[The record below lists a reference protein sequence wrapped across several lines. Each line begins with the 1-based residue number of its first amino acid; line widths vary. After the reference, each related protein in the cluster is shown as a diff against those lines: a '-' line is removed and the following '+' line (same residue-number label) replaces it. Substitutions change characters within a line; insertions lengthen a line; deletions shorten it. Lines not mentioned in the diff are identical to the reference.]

1 MRLGDLFGVGL
12 DSIHVETDVN
22 GACFAEIMA
31 SKLLNGKEFEIEG
44 ENWAY
49 ITVGTGVGVGLV
61 NTKIMRGAFGGF
73 AGHPEGGHIM

>member
-1 MRLGDLFGVGL
+1 
-12 DSIHVETDVN
+12 
-22 GACFAEIMA
+22 
-31 SKLLNGKEFEIEG
+31 LLKPEEFQIDG

-61 NTKIMRGAFGGF
+61 NTKVMRGAFGGY